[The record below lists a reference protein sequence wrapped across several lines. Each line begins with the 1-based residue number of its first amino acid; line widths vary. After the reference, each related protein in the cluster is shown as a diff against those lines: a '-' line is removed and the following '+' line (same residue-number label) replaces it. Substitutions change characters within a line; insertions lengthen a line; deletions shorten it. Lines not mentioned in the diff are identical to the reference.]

1 MKTLLL
7 AIILSLFCTTFAAHG
22 QDGAA
27 SDEGYLTK
35 EERAKAIK
43 MLHDSE
49 KEFLDL
55 VSKLTDEQW
64 SYKPSPFRWS
74 AGEVAQHIMLSEGL
88 LFGTVERAMASPV
101 NPDWKT
107 KTDGKNDFLEKVLVS
122 RERRA
127 QAPEPIR
134 PLSKISRAEVMSRF
148 KESRAKTLKFIEETN
163 APMKA
168 HTVEHPFRVF
178 NTLNAYQ
185 WLIYIPLHNLR
196 HNQQIAEVKASPGFP
211 K

>member
-1 MKTLLL
+1 MKILLI
-7 AIILSLFCTTFAAHG
+7 AITLSLLSTAFASNRQETG
-22 QDGAA
+22 
-27 SDEGYLTK
+27 DEGHMTK
-35 EERAKAIK
+35 EERAKAIR
-43 MLHDSE
+43 MLQDSE
-49 KEFLDL
+49 KELLNL
-55 VSKLTDEQW
+55 VSNLTDEQW
-64 SYKPSPFRWS
+64 DYRPSPFRWS

-101 NPDWKT
+101 NPDWKA
-107 KTDGKNDFLEKVLVS
+107 KTEGKNDFLERVLVS
-122 RERRA
+122 RDRRA

-134 PLSKISRAEVMSRF
+134 PLGKISRAEVMSRF
-148 KESRAKTLKFIEETN
+148 KEARAKTIKFIEETN

-185 WLIYIPLHNLR
+185 WLIYIPLHNMR
-196 HNQQIAEVKASPGFP
+196 HNQQIAEVKASSGFP